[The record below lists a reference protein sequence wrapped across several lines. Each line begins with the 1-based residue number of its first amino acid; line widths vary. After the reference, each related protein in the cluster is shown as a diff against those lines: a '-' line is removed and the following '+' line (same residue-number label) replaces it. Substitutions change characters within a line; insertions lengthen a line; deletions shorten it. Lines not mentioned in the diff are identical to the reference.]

1 MAKILLIEDEHAMR
15 QMYATMLKTDGH
27 EVLEAEQGMD
37 GYTQAINNK
46 PDLVFL
52 DFRLPD
58 TNGLAIL
65 KMLTKNKD
73 FNSPVIILTNYA
85 GDVDADAIKVAGAT
99 AILLKYEVTPS
110 MLVEKTR
117 EYLKPN
123 VN

>member
-1 MAKILLIEDEHAMR
+1 MAKVLLIEDEHAMR

-27 EVLEAEQGMD
+27 EVLEADKGMD

-46 PDLVFL
+46 PDIVFL

-65 KMLTKNKD
+65 KMLTENTE

-85 GDVDADAIKVAGAT
+85 GDVDADAIKAAGAT

-117 EYLKPN
+117 EFIGKK
-123 VN
+123 